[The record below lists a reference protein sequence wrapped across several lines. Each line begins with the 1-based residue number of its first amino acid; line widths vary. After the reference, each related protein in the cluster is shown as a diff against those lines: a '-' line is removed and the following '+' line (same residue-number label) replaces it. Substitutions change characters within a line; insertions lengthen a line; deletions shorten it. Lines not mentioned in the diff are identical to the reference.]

1 MFESDNTA
9 IDVSQFTP
17 ITNFIVH
24 PTVYHFVHSEAK
36 TRCTFKGGQG
46 GGTASHMYDLTLRLL
61 GIHPVEWRN
70 DIKFPIR
77 LISKVQPK
85 GNEDV
90 LNQQYVE
97 LKKLLP
103 YENIKRDITTHPP
116 AIMTVKNPYGGSQ
129 DYVVELMSSQQEIDA
144 FMSVQRQALY
154 IDEELEKLK
163 YDENQIR
170 LMVPKGDTN
179 IALTPVKGLDW
190 TFDNLWRRA
199 SKIYRSETINKKYG
213 FPMVEELNNNTDI
226 ECFCWATDDNPVLDK
241 DTIKRIFEN
250 IVDPDD
256 LAMRRYG
263 IFKQATGQI
272 YKMFDVNTH
281 KISVE
286 KYWNEILF
294 KTYWHYRVIDY
305 HPTKPWYV
313 SWVGI
318 SPHNEWFVWNEW
330 VASHDRVTT
339 EELRDTIKRKSLID
353 ENGELN
359 RKTLIDP
366 LAKEKQPNTGYSM
379 FEDISTGENALRRVQ
394 AADTKNQQGRMNVK
408 MRLQN
413 SLKCEVPYNNKR
425 TDGEKDPRFNDYI
438 PTMWFFENCLQH
450 IEHFRNW
457 RSIDYR
463 TELAKATHDDRRLTQ
478 KWSDFCR
485 NMEFL
490 GNLNPVFYNSTT
502 SSYEPPRQFTGR
514 A

>member
-1 MFESDNTA
+1 MLDPENVALDC
-9 IDVSQFTP
+9 SQFTP
-17 ITNFIVH
+17 LTNFIVH
-24 PTVYHFVHSEAK
+24 STVYEFINSEAK

-46 GGTASHMYDLTLRLL
+46 GGTSSHMYDLTLRLL
-61 GIHPVEWRN
+61 GVHPVKWRN
-70 DIKFPIR
+70 EIKAPIR

-103 YENIKRDITTHPP
+103 YEQIKRDITTHPP
-116 AIMTVKNPYGGSQ
+116 ANMTIKNPYGGSQ

-154 IDEELEKLK
+154 IDEELEKMK

-170 LMVPKGDTN
+170 LLAMSGDTN
-179 IALTPVKGLDW
+179 VALTPVKGLDW
-190 TFDNLWRRA
+190 TFDILWRRA
-199 SKIYRSETINKKYG
+199 RKIFRSETVSKKYG
-213 FPMVEELNNNTDI
+213 FPRIETFNYDTDI
-226 ECFCWATDDNPVLDK
+226 ECFCWATDDNPILSK
-241 DTIKRIFEN
+241 DTIERIFEN

-263 IFKQATGQI
+263 VFKQSTGQI
-272 YKMFDVNTH
+272 YKQFDVNTH
-281 KISVE
+281 KIAVE
-286 KYWNEILF
+286 KYWSEVRF
-294 KTYWHYRVIDY
+294 KTYWQYRVIDY

-313 SWVGI
+313 SFVAV
-318 SPHNEWFVWNEW
+318 SPNNEWFVWNEW
-330 VASHDRVTT
+330 VASHDHITT
-339 EELRDTIKRKSLID
+339 FQLRDTIKTKSLVNED
-353 ENGELN
+353 DELN

-366 LAKEKQPNTGYSM
+366 LAKQKQPNSGYSM
-379 FEDISTGENALRRVQ
+379 FEDISRGDSGLRRVQ
-394 AADTKNQQGRMNVK
+394 EADTKNEQGRMNVK

-413 SLKCEVPYNNKR
+413 SLKCKVPYNNKR
-425 TDGEKDPRFNDYI
+425 TDGEKDPRFVDYL
-438 PTMWFFENCLQH
+438 PTLWVFENCREH

-463 TELAKATHDDRRLTQ
+463 TELARATHDDRRLTQ

-490 GNLNPVFYNSTT
+490 GNLNPVFY
-502 SSYEPPRQFTGR
+502 SSALNTYEPRHQFTGR